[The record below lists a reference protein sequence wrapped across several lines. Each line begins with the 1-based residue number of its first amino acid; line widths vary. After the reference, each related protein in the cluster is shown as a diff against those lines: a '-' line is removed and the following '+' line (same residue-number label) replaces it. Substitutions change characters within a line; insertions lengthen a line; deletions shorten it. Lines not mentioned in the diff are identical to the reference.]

1 MTDTRATTPTE
12 AEPAVALLR
21 RRWPEALLP
30 FALGACLLVFGL
42 PRLAS
47 AVVMVPAER
56 VLDALEAGRPVSEED
71 LGRLAWRASAARRF
85 SASGRFA
92 AQLAGAKLAQADR
105 LPARAQAERRDLVV
119 DAVSLLEG
127 SLSASPADSY
137 GWARLAYAR
146 NLRDGAGPGAA
157 DAWRMSVLTAPAEPR
172 LALWR
177 VRLGLALAAHL
188 REGDHDLLD
197 RQIRL
202 AWRADPDQL
211 SGFAKSSG
219 PEVTRLVRAALLDQ
233 PEDLQRFETLVR

>member
-1 MTDTRATTPTE
+1 LA
-12 AEPAVALLR
+12 PAA
-21 RRWPEALLP
+21 A
-30 FALGACLLVFGL
+30 
-42 PRLAS
+42 
-47 AVVMVPAER
+47 
-56 VLDALEAGRPVSEED
+56 RPVSEED